1 MSGNVILGC
10 VVCVAVS
17 GLVLALGIWQMRTGD
32 VRFLHGYHYAN
43 VPDADRLALARESGR
58 WIAATGLCV
67 TALGFSLLLPDPAA
81 DAVAVVPVGARG
93 HDRATYRSDEIVK
106 NTAKI
111 MEGAYRGYVL
121 LLT

>member
-10 VVCVAVS
+10 VVCVAVG
-17 GLVLALGIWQMRTGD
+17 GLVLALGIWQMRTGN

-43 VPDADRLALARESGR
+43 VPDADRLALARENGR

-81 DAVAVVPVGARG
+81 DAVAVALVAVMLVLIAVTCRV
-93 HDRATYRSDEIVK
+93 IVK
-106 NTAKI
+106 HN
-111 MEGAYRGYVL
+111 GSLFG
-121 LLT
+121 

>member
-43 VPDADRLALARESGR
+43 VPDADRLALTRESGR

-81 DAVAVVPVGARG
+81 DAVAVALVAVMLVLIAVTCRV
-93 HDRATYRSDEIVK
+93 IVK
-106 NTAKI
+106 HN
-111 MEGAYRGYVL
+111 GSLFG
-121 LLT
+121 